1 MYKILSAGIGIIT
14 AVFLLGCSGASTDS
28 QEHIYDIFEIN
39 SETIQY
45 PQVNFAEENDIK
57 KEEAI
62 NTLILST
69 LYGPYQFLSDPE
81 LAVSVTYE
89 ITCHNEDYLSIC
101 YSGTYSDQSGYAGD
115 VCYAVTIDLDH
126 EAVAALEDIVGHG
139 GIEEITAKIKNCEFE
154 TEYGA
159 ITPDNKYIDINSII
173 EKQPIISSDPTE
185 NRYSYF
191 LRDKKIGIIITGL
204 PRYGGNYS
212 VIDIDYVWT
221 K

>member
-1 MYKILSAGIGIIT
+1 MYKILSAGIGIIA
-14 AVFLLGCSGASTDS
+14 AVFLLGCSGTSADS
-28 QEHIYDIFEIN
+28 QEHTYDIFEIN
-39 SETIQY
+39 SEAIQY
-45 PQVNFAEENDIK
+45 PQVNFAEENDIE
-57 KEEAI
+57 KEEVI

-81 LAVSVTYE
+81 LAASVTYE
-89 ITCHNEDYLSIC
+89 ITCRNEDYLSIC
-101 YSGTYSDQSGYAGD
+101 YSGTYSDQSGYTGD

-126 EAVAALEDIVGHG
+126 EAVAALEDIVGHEG
-139 GIEEITAKIKNCEFE
+139 VEKITAKIKNCEFE

-173 EKQPIISSDPTE
+173 EEQPIISSDPTE
-185 NRYSYF
+185 NQYSYF